1 MTYSG
6 AEASNGA
13 TANLAFN
20 NAYKM
25 ETWSAGKIA
34 RPGVEK
40 VSTRHTEGVCHVK
53 PRRL

>member
-1 MTYSG
+1 MTYG
-6 AEASNGA
+6 EAEASNGA

-34 RPGVEK
+34 RQGVEK
-40 VSTRHTEGVCHVK
+40 VSTRDAESVCHVK